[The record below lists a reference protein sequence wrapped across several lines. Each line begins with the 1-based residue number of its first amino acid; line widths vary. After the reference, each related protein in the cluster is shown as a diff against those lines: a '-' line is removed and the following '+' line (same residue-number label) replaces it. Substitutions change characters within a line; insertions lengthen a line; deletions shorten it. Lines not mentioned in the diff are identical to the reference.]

1 MPAYNPY
8 DLQRN
13 VLAAYAM
20 KTNVMA
26 HAAAAAVTVQSPVSS
41 NGNSNTC
48 CNATLTQAASA
59 V

>member
-20 KTNVMA
+20 KTNAMA
-26 HAAAAAVTVQSPVSS
+26 HAAVAAAAAQSPPTSTTGSS
-41 NGNSNTC
+41 NNTGTSTVP
-48 CNATLTQAASA
+48 A
-59 V
+59 